1 LFKPIIEA
9 KEIRYWIRR
18 LPTLRHANNN
28 LLGEL
33 EVEIP
38 VYLLFTQPPFLI
50 SVYYQEKKSFRDY
63 ESNGIKKVLQDSWK
77 LIPSENSNAS
87 YSINFY
93 KKGSKTIIFLMILMT
108 RV

>member
-33 EVEIP
+33 EAEIP

-50 SVYYQEKKSFRDY
+50 SVYYQEKKSFRGYD
-63 ESNGIKKVLQDSWK
+63 SNGIKKVCR
-77 LIPSENSNAS
+77 IA
-87 YSINFY
+87 
-93 KKGSKTIIFLMILMT
+93 GSSFLLKTPMLHT
-108 RV
+108 V